1 MYYLSTFFDN
11 KPQTVIRFK
20 TIDAAL
26 KHVRKL
32 YDEKSDY
39 VKLSTKMEINNDGSI
54 DRVTGAIDLDNEHD
68 AKFFALK
75 NGINSLV
82 FIIDSERSFADGLF
96 ELAAEGNPLPNI
108 I

>member
-11 KPQTVIRFK
+11 KSQTVIRFK
-20 TIDAAL
+20 SIDEAL
-26 KHVRKL
+26 KHVRKF
-32 YDEKSDY
+32 YDEKSNY
-39 VKLSTKMEINNDGSI
+39 VTLSLRMELDNDGSI

-75 NGINSLV
+75 NGMRNLV

-108 I
+108 M